1 MSFPSA
7 PGPATPP
14 PARGPVSPPGA
25 RGPVVPVPPSGAA
38 PPRAAVPPH
47 GGPSPYRPGYGP
59 HPAHGARPVVGRGG
73 PEPYGRPA
81 PPPRP
86 PRVRRPWWSSAGT
99 VGAVALAAF
108 AALSAMSFASNA
120 RGTGATAVD
129 ALALVVGLTGAG
141 FLVARRRWAVPIALA
156 SSVATLLLP
165 LDSVTALIA
174 LPWVFA
180 AASRRIAWACTVV
193 VAGATA
199 VALWRDASRPPPHMI
214 LSLTDQATGEV
225 LVASPVALVV
235 LGVSCVGAAVAAG
248 LVRAS
253 RAQTARAVADTEAQ
267 AARADTLHDR
277 MTRQEERE
285 LIAREVHDTVAHHIS
300 LISLQASALEVQRGA
315 DEQQVRAAAQ
325 QVRSS
330 AQQAIAEMRGLISTL
345 RAGDDALAPGAAGA
359 TLDDLAGLLDGARRQ
374 GRWVTSTVF
383 VSDARDASPALTR
396 ATFRIVQ
403 EALTNALKHAPGR
416 PVEVS
421 VRASAGSG
429 VDVRVLNPL
438 VPGVPPAVDGT
449 GSGLVGM
456 RERAALVGGTVE
468 VRVEQGWHV
477 LEAHL
482 PWSSDGGDGPAGG
495 GEVVPS
501 SV

>member
-1 MSFPSA
+1 MPSGRGPGRPPCGQDRGARSGTSRRAGLPERPTRSGPLVRTLA
-7 PGPATPP
+7 PCPSPP
-14 PARGPVSPPGA
+14 RRVRRRRRRRGARCRRPARAARSSPC
-25 RGPVVPVPPSGAA
+25 
-38 PPRAAVPPH
+38 
-47 GGPSPYRPGYGP
+47 RPGYGP

-73 PEPYGRPA
+73 PAPYGRPA

-374 GRWVTSTVF
+374 GRWVTS
-383 VSDARDASPALTR
+383 
-396 ATFRIVQ
+396 
-403 EALTNALKHAPGR
+403 
-416 PVEVS
+416 
-421 VRASAGSG
+421 
-429 VDVRVLNPL
+429 
-438 VPGVPPAVDGT
+438 
-449 GSGLVGM
+449 
-456 RERAALVGGTVE
+456 
-468 VRVEQGWHV
+468 
-477 LEAHL
+477 
-482 PWSSDGGDGPAGG
+482 
-495 GEVVPS
+495 
-501 SV
+501 

>member
-1 MSFPSA
+1 MSFPPA

-14 PARGPVSPPGA
+14 PARGPVPPYGSPPPRGTWQPSGA
-25 RGPVVPVPPSGAA
+25 VPPSGPNARGAA
-38 PPRAAVPPH
+38 P
-47 GGPSPYRPGYGP
+47 GPYGYGFP
-59 HPAHGARPVVGRGG
+59 
-73 PEPYGRPA
+73 PA
-81 PPPRP
+81 PYAPRP
-86 PRVRRPWWSSAGT
+86 PRSGRPWWSRAGT
-99 VGAVALAAF
+99 VGAVAVAAF
-108 AALSAMSFASNA
+108 SAAGAASFASNA
-120 RGTGATAVD
+120 RGTGTVSVVD
-129 ALALVVGLTGAG
+129 GLAMLLGLTGAG
-141 FLVARRRWAVPIALA
+141 FLVARRRWAVPIVLA
-156 SSVATLLLP
+156 SSVLALLLP

-174 LPWVFA
+174 LPWVFVT
-180 AASRRIAWACTVV
+180 ASRRTAWACTGLVGV
-193 VAGATA
+193 ATA
-199 VALWRDASRPPPHMI
+199 VALWRDATRPAEHMI
-214 LSLTDQATGEV
+214 LSVTDQVTGER
-225 LVASPVALVV
+225 LVASPVAFAVTGLV
-235 LGVSCVGAAVAAG
+235 CVGAAVAAG

-253 RAQTARAVADTEAQ
+253 QARTERAVADTEAQ

-300 LISLQASALEVQRGA
+300 LISLQASALEVQRGP
-315 DEQQVRAAAQ
+315 DERQVRAAAQ

-330 AQQAIAEMRGLISTL
+330 AQQAIAEMRGLITTL
-345 RAGDDALAPGAAGA
+345 RAGDDALAPGASGA

-383 VSDARDASPALTR
+383 VNDGRDASPALTR

-403 EALTNALKHAPGR
+403 EALTNALKHAPGQ

-429 VDVRVLNPL
+429 VDVRVVNPL
-438 VPGVPPAVDGT
+438 VPGSRPSVEGT

-456 RERAALVGGTVE
+456 RERAALVGGTVR
-468 VRVEQGWHV
+468 VRVEAGWHV

-482 PWSSDGGDGPAGG
+482 PWSTAGPGA
-495 GEVVPS
+495 EEAVPS